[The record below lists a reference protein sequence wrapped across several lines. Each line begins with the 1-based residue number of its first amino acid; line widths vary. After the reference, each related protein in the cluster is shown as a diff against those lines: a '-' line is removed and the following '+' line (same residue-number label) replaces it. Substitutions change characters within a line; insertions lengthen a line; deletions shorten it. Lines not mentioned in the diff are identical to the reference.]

1 MSRSDGRWAVSDV
14 ETSGAIVRSWTPGP
28 LPRDVEEALERL
40 SRSDDV
46 RRIAVM
52 PDVHLSADV
61 CVGTVI
67 ATDHSLYPAA
77 VGGDIGCGV
86 AAIAFDGEAG
96 LVHDERRAASVL
108 EGLYRAIP
116 IVRHGRRR
124 APGLSPVL
132 DGRPL
137 SAPSLESLKHGDG
150 TLQLGTLGRGNH
162 FVELQSDDE
171 GRLWLM
177 LHSGSRGL
185 GQAIR
190 DHHLRKCTA
199 SRVGLRFLDADTKEG
214 LAYLQDLDWALDYAE
229 ESRRA
234 MTAGA
239 VRIVEAV
246 LGIGADE
253 ASYVSCNHNHVRR
266 ETHGGETLW
275 VHRKGAMPAGAGEP
289 GLIPGS
295 MGTRSFHVEGRGS
308 AEALGSSAH
317 GAGRQLSRTDA
328 RRRISARDV
337 ARELRGVWF
346 DHRLAAG
353 LREEAPSAY
362 KDVEAVM
369 RAQHELVR
377 VVRRLRPVLSF
388 KGV

>member
-1 MSRSDGRWAVSDV
+1 LGVNNV
-14 ETSGAIVRSWTPGP
+14 ETSKAVVRSWAQGP
-28 LPRDVEEALERL
+28 LPRDVGEALERL

-46 RRIAVM
+46 RRVAVM

-61 CVGTVI
+61 CVGTVV
-67 ATDHSLYPAA
+67 ATDHTLYPAA

-86 AAIAFDGEAG
+86 AAIAFEGDAG
-96 LVHDERRAASVL
+96 LLHDERRAASVL
-108 EGLYRAIP
+108 VGLYRAIP
-116 IVRHGRRR
+116 IVRHARKR
-124 APGLSPVL
+124 APGIPPPLEA
-132 DGRPL
+132 RPL
-137 SAPSLESLKHGDG
+137 SAPSLESLKRGDG
-150 TLQLGTLGRGNH
+150 VLQLGTLGRGNH

-190 DHHLRKCTA
+190 DHHLRNCTA
-199 SRVGLRFLDADTKEG
+199 GRLGLRFLEADSKEG
-214 LAYLQDLDWALDYAE
+214 MAYLHDLDWAIDYAE
-229 ESRRA
+229 ESRGA
-234 MTAGA
+234 MTAAA
-239 VRIVEAV
+239 VAIVKAV
-246 LGIGADE
+246 LGIGVDE

-266 ETHGGETLW
+266 ETHGGETFW
-275 VHRKGAMPAGAGEP
+275 VHRKGAMPAGAGES
-289 GLIPGS
+289 GLVPGS
-295 MGTRSFHVEGRGS
+295 MGTRSFHVEGRGC

-362 KDVEAVM
+362 KDVDAVM

-377 VVRRLRPVLSF
+377 VVRRLRPILSF